1 MENLLNNII
10 KSNKKY
16 TNFGQVASYIPELK
30 NANAEDLGICIID
43 KDNNIYYAGDYKKK
57 FTIQSVSK
65 TIILAMALMDNDWA
79 YVFSKVGMEPSGD
92 PFNSIMKLE
101 TDDTKKPCNPM
112 INAGAIVTTSL
123 IKGTTL
129 KEKEER
135 MLAFFRKI
143 AKNDNIK
150 INQAVYESEKLTGDR
165 NRAMAYLLKNDGVIN
180 GDVEEILD
188 LYFKQCSIEIDCVDL
203 ARIGLIFANYGIDIE
218 TGERVISE
226 NVSRMVKTFMVT
238 CGMYDA
244 SGEFAIK
251 VGIPAKSGVGGGIM
265 ASVPRKMGIGVYG
278 PSLDK
283 KGNSIAGV
291 KVLEDLSKQLEL
303 SIF

>member
-30 NANAEDLGICIID
+30 NANSEDLGICIID
-43 KDNNIYYAGDYKKK
+43 KDKNIHYAGDYKKK

-123 IKGTTL
+123 IKGDTL

-143 AKNDNIK
+143 AKNDDIK

-283 KGNSIAGV
+283 KGNSIAGI